1 MNIYDEN
8 DELVAEIIGT
18 TESEALGH
26 LMEAF
31 GNFGTWQDAEN
42 LIFELR
48 RQGKLVHDH
57 RGYVVD
63 AMDQDEWQKLV
74 NQVIDATA

>member
-1 MNIYDEN
+1 MKIYDES
-8 DELVAEIIGT
+8 DELVAEVIGT
-18 TESEALGH
+18 TETEALGI

-42 LIFELR
+42 LMLELR